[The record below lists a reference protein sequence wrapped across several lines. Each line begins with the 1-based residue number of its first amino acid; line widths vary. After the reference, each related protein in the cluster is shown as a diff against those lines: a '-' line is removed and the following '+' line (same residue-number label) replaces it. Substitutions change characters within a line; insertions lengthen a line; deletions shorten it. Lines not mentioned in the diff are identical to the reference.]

1 VFKFALEAHVKSIS
15 RRRVLA
21 VAVAAAMV
29 PTGTWAQDASLG
41 TPTPGMNPN
50 ALSYRT
56 AEYANRANNVIN
68 AEAAYARG
76 WTGRG
81 STVLIMDTG
90 INASHPDLAGKI
102 KYSRDFT
109 GTGLK
114 DNVGHGTHLAG
125 VVAAAR
131 NGSGTHGVAFD
142 ANLAVA
148 KIANSST
155 LIWRNANG
163 AMAWASQYQDVTVA
177 NLSANVNYHASYQ
190 AASRQVAPGLWIN
203 THAAHG
209 GANYYNL
216 ERPESLIIPKNMAL
230 TVSAGNQT
238 TPYVQNPATFAVAT
252 DSAGNLVHGGR
263 MLVVGMWNSGRS
275 VIEGATAGHMC
286 KDYRNSTCFDRYRIS
301 DFYILAPGA
310 GVISTSNTGTG
321 TRNMGG
327 TSQSAAVAAG
337 ALAVINQMWPYMTPE
352 NQVQVLLRTAN
363 KNLPNYRTET
373 HGQGLLD
380 LDRATQPIG
389 AVGLTKTGR
398 TGQALPITP
407 IVMTGST
414 SAVAGRLSSVTVVD
428 ELQRDFT
435 ANLSGAVGQ
444 RSLMGDPM
452 ALQHQPG
459 QSWSAKLVGVHA
471 YQLAG
476 YSVGGQGTNSTMSL
490 DSRMLGS
497 TGPGRHQITFTQAA
511 YNPFIQYSG
520 AWGTI
525 SSSSTIEYDY
535 TYRDRSG
542 LWLQT
547 GAASTTT
554 TATPGLIERVNA
566 IQTVHAVAGYSH
578 GGMNIY
584 AGIQPW
590 IVAGSLQMRLPGA
603 VDEQGTMSYESS
615 RINLAGQRPMAY
627 AGTNYTQNLD
637 RSTRMI
643 LGLAGNQAGD
653 YRAAVNLV
661 KQWQ

>member
-1 VFKFALEAHVKSIS
+1 M
-15 RRRVLA
+15 A
-21 VAVAAAMV
+21 VATTFAQ
-29 PTGTWAQDASLG
+29 TGAWAQNTGLG
-41 TPTPGMNPN
+41 TPTLG
-50 ALSYRT
+50 LSTDPFTFRT
-56 AEYANRANNVIN
+56 PEFTNKANNVIN
-68 AEAAYARG
+68 ADRAYARG

-90 INASHPDLAGKI
+90 INLSHPDLAGKV

-125 VVAAAR
+125 IVAAAR
-131 NGSGTHGVAFD
+131 NGTGMHGVAFD
-142 ANLAVA
+142 AELAVA

-163 AMAWASQYQDVTVA
+163 AMAWASQYKDVTVA
-177 NLSANVNYHASYQ
+177 NLSANVNYHPTYQ

-209 GANYYNL
+209 GQNYYNL
-216 ERPESLIIPKNMAL
+216 ERPESLVIPKHMAL

-252 DSAGNLVHGGR
+252 DAQGNLIHGGR

-275 VIEGATAGHMC
+275 VIEGATSGHMC
-286 KDYRNSTCFDRYRIS
+286 KDYRANACQDRYRMS

-363 KNLPNYRTET
+363 KNLPGYRTET

-380 LDRATQPIG
+380 LDRATQPVG
-389 AVGLTKTGR
+389 AVGLTTTGR
-398 TGQALPITP
+398 TGTSQPITP
-407 IVMTGST
+407 IVI
-414 SAVAGRLSSVTVVD
+414 AGGTTQVQARLSSITVVD
-428 ELQRDFT
+428 EMQRDFT
-435 ANLSGAVGQ
+435 ANLSGAVVQ
-444 RSLMGDPM
+444 RSLMASPM

-459 QSWSAKLVGVHA
+459 QSWSAKLVGVQA

-476 YSVGGQGTNSTMSL
+476 YSMGGQGTNSTMSL
-490 DSRMLGS
+490 DNRMFGAS
-497 TGPGRHQITFTQAA
+497 GPGRHQITFTQAA
-511 YNPFIQYSG
+511 YNPFVQYSG

-525 SSSSTIEYDY
+525 SNSTTIEYDY
-535 TYRDRSG
+535 TYHSPSG
-542 LWLQT
+542 TWIQT
-547 GAASTTT
+547 GMASTTT

-566 IQTVHAVAGYSH
+566 IQTVHAVVGYTTS
-578 GGMNIY
+578 GMNIY

-590 IVAGSLQMRLPGA
+590 IVSGSLDMRLPGA
-603 VDEQGTMSYESS
+603 VDADGVMSYQAS
-615 RINLAGQRPMAY
+615 RVNLAGQRPIAY
-627 AGTNYTQNLD
+627 AGANYTHSVD
-637 RSTRMI
+637 RTTRVI
-643 LGLAGNQAGD
+643 FGLAGNQTGD
-653 YRAAVNLV
+653 YRAGANLV